1 MSSTIQWCDGPRP
14 SVNRPS
20 HTAWFDSA
28 CCAMA
33 TGWRVWIGRTAVP
46 SSTRSVARPMSVIAV
61 SASKS
66 PGIWGTQIEVKPA
79 RSAASASATSRA
91 TFSRYRPC
99 LGADHQA
106 DPHARPLRS
115 DVAT

>member
-1 MSSTIQWCDGPRP
+1 MSSTIQWWEGPSP

-46 SSTRSVARPMSVIAV
+46 SSTRSVARPMSAIAV

-66 PGIWGTQIEVKPA
+66 PGSWGTQIEREAGLLGGLGIGDEPRHLLAVP
-79 RSAASASATSRA
+79 
-91 TFSRYRPC
+91 PL
-99 LGADHQA
+99 LGADHQP
-106 DPHARPLRS
+106 DPHAPPPERNGN
-115 DVAT
+115 